1 MCLRRMMEA
10 SDVKSIPAVI
20 LGTWSQSAFRSALF
34 LMLQIDSAGVAIACM
49 GSTKKQVHTHLI
61 DAWLSIHPDQ
71 QKERLAPLLAHQTNP
86 DKLITLAAEK
96 GLPQEQLPAMQGT
109 RTDGRLD
116 ATRGARTLLNA
127 QASNAGGRELRRITT
142 DEELDHVQKRL
153 RVAQTERDAAQLTYE
168 TRILE
173 LQGTP
178 LPPEQLLPPGSPGSK
193 SQSSISSASPSAT
206 SLQAP
211 LLESQDTHRD
221 ELLSELAVPLLSRV
235 RDLAQPNEL
244 GISIDTQI

>member
-1 MCLRRMMEA
+1 MEA

-34 LMLQIDSAGVAIACM
+34 LMLLVDSACVAIACM

-109 RTDGRLD
+109 RTDGRSD
-116 ATRGARTLLNA
+116 ATRGPER
-127 QASNAGGRELRRITT
+127 SSM
-142 DEELDHVQKRL
+142 HRL
-153 RVAQTERDAAQLTYE
+153 AMQEDVSFA
-168 TRILE
+168 
-173 LQGTP
+173 
-178 LPPEQLLPPGSPGSK
+178 
-193 SQSSISSASPSAT
+193 
-206 SLQAP
+206 
-211 LLESQDTHRD
+211 ESQQMRNWTMFK
-221 ELLSELAVPLLSRV
+221 
-235 RDLAQPNEL
+235 N
-244 GISIDTQI
+244 G

>member
-1 MCLRRMMEA
+1 ME
-10 SDVKSIPAVI
+10 
-20 LGTWSQSAFRSALF
+20 
-34 LMLQIDSAGVAIACM
+34 
-49 GSTKKQVHTHLI
+49 
-61 DAWLSIHPDQ
+61 
-71 QKERLAPLLAHQTNP
+71 PLLAHQTNP

-96 GLPQEQLPAMQGT
+96 GLPQEQLPAVQGT

-116 ATRGARTLLNA
+116 ATRGARTQL
-127 QASNAGGRELRRITT
+127 NAGGRELRRITT
-142 DEELDHVQKRL
+142 DEELGHVQQRL
-153 RVAQTERDAAQLTYE
+153 RVAQTERDAAQFTYE

-173 LQGTP
+173 LKSMP

-193 SQSSISSASPSAT
+193 SQSSINSASPSAT

-211 LLESQDTHRD
+211 LLETNDTHRD
-221 ELLSELAVPLLSRV
+221 ELLSKLAVPLLSRV